1 MAADITILGLGISPT
16 EHLTPEAQQALAA
29 SRVVLYV
36 DHSVAT
42 APLLSRYC
50 DRVVPLLGQVYEEGQ
65 ARLGAY
71 ERMAVAVIEAAMSE
85 GPVCFAMQGHPLVFV
100 YAPFLIEEMARALG
114 LTVAVLPGV
123 SAFDTVLAEVRLDP
137 CVDGLQIY
145 EATDLL
151 LRRRPLQPDV
161 PLMLWQVGNVESRLY
176 TMAVSRPERFDR
188 LLEHLL
194 TAYPPSHPVTAVY
207 TSPHP
212 SVPTQ
217 RLDFRLEELP
227 AVGHQLHPGMTLVL
241 PPVSRRPLADAEL
254 AAQVDDPA
262 HLRMVTA
269 ETGG

>member
-16 EHLTPEAQQALAA
+16 EHLTPEAQRALSA
-29 SRVVLYV
+29 SQVVLYV

-42 APLLSRYC
+42 EPLLARYC
-50 DRVVPLLGQVYEEGQ
+50 PRVVPLMGEVYETDE

-71 ERMAVAVIEAAMSE
+71 ERMAVIVVEAAMNE

-114 LTVAVLPGV
+114 LSVVVLPGV

-145 EATDLL
+145 EATDVL
-151 LRRRPLQPDV
+151 LRKRPLQPDV
-161 PLMLWQVGNVESRLY
+161 PLLLWQVGNVESRLY
-176 TMAVSRPERFDR
+176 SMAVSRPERFDR

-217 RLDFRLEELP
+217 RLDFCLEELP
-227 AVGHQLHPGMTLVL
+227 EIGHQLHPGMTLVF
-241 PPVSRRPLADAEL
+241 PPVSRRPVVDVEL
-254 AAQVDDPA
+254 AVQVDDPK
-262 HLRMVTA
+262 HLRAMTA
-269 ETGG
+269 QP